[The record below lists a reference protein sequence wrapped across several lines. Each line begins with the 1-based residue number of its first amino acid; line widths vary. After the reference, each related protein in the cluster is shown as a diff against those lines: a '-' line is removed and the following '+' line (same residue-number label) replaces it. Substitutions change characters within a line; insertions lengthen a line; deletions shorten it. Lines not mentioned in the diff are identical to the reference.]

1 MTWAER
7 LKRVFRMDVETC
19 GACGGTVKIIACI
32 EDPVVIKKILTHLKG
47 QVVPARTGLLPE
59 GRAPPHVG
67 LFD

>member
-32 EDPVVIKKILTHLKG
+32 EDPVVIRKILTHLS
-47 QVVPARTGLLPE
+47 QVVPVPPDLLPE